1 MVALD
6 SSHVTI
12 RPAFSKS
19 PRFESF
25 PVEEANDN
33 GLSAYDLALASVPE
47 LQSAL
52 DRLGIS
58 EADRLRIGSRAIFH
72 GTTFQAELLVT
83 GLVSERAYFAAMAR
97 EIGVGCLKSVDPAR
111 LLMDDK
117 ACWAQ
122 FDRGGRAMYAR
133 LCEAPG
139 RHTCVVAPDQ
149 AGWALL
155 KKHCMASPDL
165 AHRIKVVAPSVLRA
179 ALLERA
185 GPILTRFALDSL
197 HDIRPEHSARDVLW
211 PWQSY
216 SLGMLTGL
224 LPVAFATGP
233 MLALFVAH
241 LFLVTLFIACAALR
255 AVAAVSLP
263 LIKPS
268 QVALP
273 LSPDLPVYSVLVALY
288 KEAEVVPELLVGLS
302 KLVWPRSKLEIKLI
316 CEADDRETI
325 AAITAHPLRTCVE
338 VVLVPPSLPR
348 TKPKALAYALPL
360 TRGEVIVL
368 YDAEDRPH
376 PMQLA
381 EAWQRFESSAPELV
395 CLQAP
400 LEISNRGSNMIANMF
415 GFEYAALF
423 RGLLP
428 WLSHNRIMLP
438 LGGTSNHFRRE
449 VLEEIGG
456 WDPYNVTEDA
466 DLGLRLSRQGYRCE
480 TLSCPTREAG
490 PEDLASWHHQRVRWF
505 KGWMQTWLV
514 HMREPRALAA
524 ELPAVSFVVM
534 QILFAGMVLS
544 SLLHLV
550 MLALLGG
557 LVVQIAFDV
566 PMGLWQSR
574 LVALD
579 MIAIML
585 GYSAFLTLGWLAL
598 KPKDRRGFW
607 KICLFTPVYWTMLSL
622 AGWCALFELW
632 RRPHH
637 WSKTPH
643 HSRTTRSRAP
653 LNPSG
658 ISCPRR

>member
-1 MVALD
+1 MVTLD
-6 SSHVTI
+6 SSLVTI
-12 RPAFSKS
+12 RPAFS
-19 PRFESF
+19 PEQF
-25 PVEEANDN
+25 PIKEANDN
-33 GLSAYDLALASVPE
+33 SLSAYDLALASVPE

-58 EADRLRIGSRAIFH
+58 DTDRRRIGSRAVFH
-72 GTTFQAELLVT
+72 GTSFQAELLVS

-97 EIGVGCLKSVDPAR
+97 EIGVECLKSVDPRR

-117 ACWAQ
+117 ACRAQ
-122 FDRGGRAMYAR
+122 FDRGGRVMFAR
-133 LCEAPG
+133 LCETPG
-139 RHTCVVAPDQ
+139 QYTCVVAPDQ

-155 KKHCMASPDL
+155 KKHCLASPGL
-165 AHRIKVVAPSVLRA
+165 AGRIKVVPPSVLRA
-179 ALLERA
+179 ALLINAR
-185 GPILTRFALDSL
+185 PILTQFALNNL
-197 HDIRPEHSARDVLW
+197 HDNQPEHSARDVFW
-211 PWQSY
+211 PWQTY
-216 SLGMLTGL
+216 SLGMLTVL
-224 LPVAFATGP
+224 LPAAFATVP

-241 LFLVTLFIACAALR
+241 LVMVVFFIACAALR
-255 AVAAVSLP
+255 AIAAVSIP
-263 LIKPS
+263 PARTS
-268 QVALP
+268 QISLP

-288 KEAEVVPELLVGLS
+288 KEAEVVPDLLVGLS
-302 KLVWPRSKLEIKLI
+302 KLQWPRSKLEIKLI
-316 CEADDRETI
+316 CEADDAETI
-325 AAITAHPLRTCVE
+325 AAITAHPLRSYVE

-381 EAWQRFESSAPELV
+381 EAWQRFQSSKADLA

-400 LEISNRGSNMIANMF
+400 LEISNRGANMIANMF

-428 WLSHNRIMLP
+428 WLAHNQITLP

-466 DLGLRLSRQGYRCE
+466 DLGLRLARHGYRCE
-480 TLSCPTREAG
+480 TLTCPTREEA

-524 ELPAVSFVVM
+524 ELPAMSFIVT

-550 MLALLGG
+550 LIAMLVELA
-557 LVVQIAFDV
+557 VQIAFDV
-566 PMGLWQSR
+566 PMGLWQSS

-579 MIAIML
+579 VISILL
-585 GYSAFLTLGWLAL
+585 GYSAYLMLGRLAL
-598 KPKDRRGFW
+598 KPREKRGFW
-607 KICLFTPVYWTMLSL
+607 KVCLFTPVYWTMLSV
-622 AGWCALFELW
+622 AAWCALFELW

-643 HSRTTRSRAP
+643 RRRAA
-653 LNPSG
+653 
-658 ISCPRR
+658 RARA